1 MRGDCSK
8 ISILAVVAVPAGELH
23 SPMPPHFRVD
33 VSPFG
38 RKDNYGFLH

>member
-8 ISILAVVAVPAGELH
+8 ISILAVVAVPAGEL
-23 SPMPPHFRVD
+23 PMPPHFRVD